1 MSQRFCTFW
10 VGSLYLGIEVEK
22 IQEVLRVE
30 QLTPVPL
37 APPEVCGLINLRGQI
52 VTAIDLRQ
60 EFQAGSEHRPL
71 NRSMHLILSE
81 ETGAISFVVDKVGDV
96 VEVSADTFED
106 PPETLKGESR
116 RLIRGAYKLAHS
128 LMLVLNTDNAAD
140 LSAVN

>member
-1 MSQRFCTFW
+1 MSQRYCTFW
-10 VGSLYLGIEVEK
+10 VGNLFLGIEVEK

-37 APPEVCGLINLRGQI
+37 APPKVSGLINLRGQI
-52 VTAIDLRQ
+52 VTAIDLRR
-60 EFQAGSEHRPL
+60 EFLGEADHRPL
-71 NRSMHLILSE
+71 DRAMHLILAE
-81 ETGAISFVVDKVGDV
+81 ETGAVSFVVDRVGDV

-116 RLIRGAYKLAHS
+116 RLIRGAYKLVHS

-140 LSAVN
+140 LSGGI